1 MQKSLKKVK
10 KIANYKCIQFA
21 QLFMSRYSAH
31 LLLDIYP
38 SALVLNI
45 ELERAIELIRSTSHP
60 ERKSFDY
67 ILKDKIQLLALIF
80 PLLPMQS
87 VPLCETT
94 NHRKII
100 LTLSE
105 PKLASL

>member
-38 SALVLNI
+38 SALVLN
-45 ELERAIELIRSTSHP
+45 RVG
-60 ERKSFDY
+60 KG
-67 ILKDKIQLLALIF
+67 
-80 PLLPMQS
+80 
-87 VPLCETT
+87 
-94 NHRKII
+94 HRVDPVN
-100 LTLSE
+100 LSSRE
-105 PKLASL
+105 EEF